1 MATRK
6 QVKMTSSERR
16 RRRFSENFKIQKV
29 KEIERGQTK
38 ISELSREYEVT
49 TTNIHR
55 WIHKYG
61 TMKDKPERMVVE
73 TQSDTKQLL
82 ALKKQVA
89 ELERIIGQKQI
100 LIDFKEKM
108 IELAEEEYGIE
119 IKKKY
124 STKPSD
130 TFGKDGKNTLSV

>member
-38 ISELSREYEVT
+38 ISELSREYQVT

-61 TMKDKPERMVVE
+61 TMKDKPERMVIE
-73 TQSDTKQLL
+73 TESDTKQLL
-82 ALKKQVA
+82 ALKK
-89 ELERIIGQKQI
+89 K
-100 LIDFKEKM
+100 
-108 IELAEEEYGIE
+108 
-119 IKKKY
+119 
-124 STKPSD
+124 
-130 TFGKDGKNTLSV
+130 